1 MCIHCESEENLEHS
15 VQLSR
20 FVDGFTSQNGPE
32 DRSSIISRIVEGS
45 EDESSSHYVTATRSL
60 KYRPPLASATR
71 SSLRSPPVASSTLI
85 DGRFRSRLRST
96 PLASSTILDDSFS
109 SGVRSP
115 TVAAFTPID
124 TRCRSRLRPSPL
136 ASSTLIHSSGTSED
150 SGRGGSIDRTHDLA
164 PRKHRRRSLGLFR
177 TSTRIDLGATDDL
190 GPGSNTSHT
199 RRMSLNGEQKRNMPA
214 SGTKQL
220 KKKLLKKFLSFSDSA
235 NRSELCTFALL

>member
-60 KYRPPLASATR
+60 QYRPPLASSTR

-109 SGVRSP
+109 SGVRST

-150 SGRGGSIDRTHDLA
+150 SGRGGSIDRTHD
-164 PRKHRRRSLGLFR
+164 RHRRRSLGLFR

-199 RRMSLNGEQKRNMPA
+199 RRMSLNGEQKKNMPA